1 MITRDGMYSYV
12 MDAGARDQ
20 GTGVG
25 NVAPRHVKGTIDIME
40 DIVMHHH
47 DVLGHVL
54 EVLLRRW
61 GLATVEVRIRSNNG
75 EAPSMTN
82 CSSQR
87 HLDLAGH
94 SFPLTL
100 TYC

>member
-1 MITRDGMYSYV
+1 MIVRDRMHSDV
-12 MDAGARDQ
+12 MDADAPDRE
-20 GTGVG
+20 TGVD
-25 NVAPRHVKGTIDIME
+25 NVAPRHVKGTIDIAE
-40 DIVMHHH
+40 DIVMHHR

-54 EVLLRRW
+54 EVLLRQW

-82 CSSQR
+82 CSSQQ